1 MKLLLID
8 NYDSFVHNLK
18 QYLGELGAECI
29 VRRNDAL
36 CLNDVSALDP
46 DAIVISPGP
55 GHPQNER
62 DFGICRQVLQE
73 ISPDVPTLGVCLGHQ
88 GIATT
93 FGAKV
98 VRAPLPVHGKACL
111 IEHDG
116 TGLFAGLDSPMT
128 VGRYHSLI
136 AVDLPPALK
145 VTACTREGLVMGLR
159 HEGFPIEGVQF
170 HPESV
175 LTPKGM
181 HVLDNFL
188 DMAR

>member
-1 MKLLLID
+1 
-8 NYDSFVHNLK
+8 
-18 QYLGELGAECI
+18 

-36 CLNDVSALDP
+36 QLSDAKTLNC

-62 DFGICRQVLQE
+62 DFGICRQVIQE

-88 GIATT
+88 GIATS

-98 VRAPLPVHGKACL
+98 VRAPLPVHGKSCL

-116 TGLFAGLDSPMT
+116 TGLFAGLKNPMT

-136 AVDLPPALK
+136 ATDLPSALK
-145 VTACTREGLVMGLR
+145 ITAQTKDGLIMGIR
-159 HEGFPIEGVQF
+159 HEKYPIEGVQF

-175 LTPKGM
+175 LTPQGI
-181 HVLDNFL
+181 HLLNNFL